1 MPPPWS
7 TLNRSGFVQTL
18 GRKYLQHYA
27 PNRFAN
33 TPIGS
38 ALTVAKGFVFLHVCS
53 SYIGGISST
62 SGISM
67 VPTIPH
73 HYKGHPWILYS
84 SLHRRGRNL
93 RVGDIITY
101 NHPIFPKQSGC
112 KRIIGMPGDF
122 VSIVTPGRGEDDVH
136 AVDHEGKWASVREEV
151 IRVPEGHCW
160 VQGDNLEWSRD
171 SRLFGPL
178 PLALVKAK
186 VLAVVRPYGEAKWIK
201 NERDVV
207 DVKEGER
214 EWVLK

>member
-1 MPPPWS
+1 LLFSNLLTNSP
-7 TLNRSGFVQTL
+7 
-18 GRKYLQHYA
+18 A
-27 PNRFAN
+27 
-33 TPIGS
+33 GS
-38 ALTVAKGFVFLHVCS
+38 ALTVAKGFLFLHVCS
-53 SYIGGISST
+53 SYIGGLGST

-67 VPTIPH
+67 VPTLPH
-73 HYKGHPWILYS
+73 HYHGHPWILYS
-84 SLHRRGRNL
+84 SLHRRGRNV

-101 NHPIFPKQSGC
+101 QHPMFPKQSGC

-122 VSIVTPGRGEDDVH
+122 VSIVTPGREEDDVQT
-136 AVDHEGKWASVREEV
+136 VDVEGKFASVREEV

-186 VLAVVRPYGEAKWIK
+186 VLAVVLPFREAKWLG

-207 DVKEGER
+207 DAQKGEKD
-214 EWVLK
+214 WVMK

>member
-1 MPPPWS
+1 
-7 TLNRSGFVQTL
+7 
-18 GRKYLQHYA
+18 
-27 PNRFAN
+27 
-33 TPIGS
+33 
-38 ALTVAKGFVFLHVCS
+38 
-53 SYIGGISST
+53 
-62 SGISM
+62 
-67 VPTIPH
+67 
-73 HYKGHPWILYS
+73 
-84 SLHRRGRNL
+84 
-93 RVGDIITY
+93 
-101 NHPIFPKQSGC
+101 
-112 KRIIGMPGDF
+112 MPGDF